1 LLNVINTAI
10 GGAPGM
16 GELALL
22 RRLFVE
28 CHTLSMSD
36 LKNRVE
42 RGDDAQPRRVLF
54 AERVERAE
62 AQKARLPG
70 FQLEGELEPSHCLL
84 DEVEQQR
91 EDGHLKHITVDRCGS
106 RQQELAG
113 LKRDPKIKLDL
124 KDGSIRI
131 STQDHKVD
139 ADVSSDLRIRNAFT
153 RRSLAYDQSALM
165 TFGPQMEWVDHLFS
179 LMHQPA
185 LDNFQVIT
193 MAQCMNADR
202 RLFEIMAENT
212 KKSIKADLA
221 GIRPL
226 DEAMKNFRNDARVN
240 FLLLPLPGGAKD
252 KKPQGEGKEKDKPW
266 WVKQKEEKQKVKQ
279 DEWKKKDPKGK
290 GKGKE
295 KGKNGKGAKSSGAK
309 TGPASCPDELKG
321 MVQADDE
328 GNFLCWNFN
337 LSCGCPHAKP
347 GARCRRGRHIC
358 CKPGC
363 GGNHSLQQC
372 TSV

>member
-1 LLNVINTAI
+1 
-10 GGAPGM
+10 
-16 GELALL
+16 
-22 RRLFVE
+22 
-28 CHTLSMSD
+28 
-36 LKNRVE
+36 
-42 RGDDAQPRRVLF
+42 
-54 AERVERAE
+54 
-62 AQKARLPG
+62 
-70 FQLEGELEPSHCLL
+70 
-84 DEVEQQR
+84 
-91 EDGHLKHITVDRCGS
+91 
-106 RQQELAG
+106 
-113 LKRDPKIKLDL
+113 
-124 KDGSIRI
+124 
-131 STQDHKVD
+131 
-139 ADVSSDLRIRNAFT
+139 
-153 RRSLAYDQSALM
+153 
-165 TFGPQMEWVDHLFS
+165 
-179 LMHQPA
+179 
-185 LDNFQVIT
+185 

-279 DEWKKKDPKGK
+279 EWKNKDPKGK

-372 TSV
+372 TAV